1 MSTKLREHPRYAHV
15 AHVVVYLG
23 SQVCHGRTFNVSR
36 GGLCVSVDSAVE
48 LGIDVEVDISLVF
61 DDEAESEP
69 LRLPARTAWC
79 TAVDLG
85 FQLGLSFR
93 PMAATNTR
101 SLQMFLKFLE
111 NESRSTSADSSD
123 DIFGAA
129 IARAKS

>member
-23 SQVCHGRTFNVSR
+23 GQVCHGRTTNVSR
-36 GGLCVSVDSAVE
+36 GGLCVSVDTAIE
-48 LGIDVEVDISLVF
+48 LGIDVDLDISLVF

-93 PMAATNTR
+93 PLAATDSR
-101 SLQMFLKFLE
+101 YLQMFLKFLE
-111 NESRSTSADSSD
+111 NESRSASSD
-123 DIFGAA
+123 TSEDIFGAA
-129 IARAKS
+129 IARGKS